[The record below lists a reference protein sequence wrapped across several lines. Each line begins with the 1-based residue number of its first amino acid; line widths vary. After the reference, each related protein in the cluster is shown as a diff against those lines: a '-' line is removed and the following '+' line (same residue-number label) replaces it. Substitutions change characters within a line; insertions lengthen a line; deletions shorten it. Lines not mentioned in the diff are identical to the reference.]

1 MSAPDEPTGS
11 TGTEPPNGTSRRRT
25 VWQAAMLII
34 QVTAWLATIAS
45 AAVVVSSRLT

>member
-1 MSAPDEPTGS
+1 MSASDEPTGS
-11 TGTEPPNGTSRRRT
+11 TGTEPPDNNRRRK
-25 VWQAAMLII
+25 VRQAAMLII